1 MAKPD
6 IPNFSI
12 GGRVIFGLVAI
23 VLIAAMLRLV
33 GVF

>member
-12 GGRVIFGLVAI
+12 GARI
-23 VLIAAMLRLV
+23 VLGLIALVTIVCMLRFFAV
-33 GVF
+33 I